1 MPRQSGPALL
11 SRTLYVS
18 DAVGS
23 AGSTVLSMAEILGAS
38 IRNNRRDH
46 LTGALLYH
54 RGRFLCA
61 VEGARADLDRLKRRL
76 IEDRRHENLRT
87 LADALVAERL
97 FPGQPMAQ
105 CRVDA
110 AVERLIGPA
119 GVDALTAREAEQV
132 LIQAAVPLDIAV

>member
-1 MPRQSGPALL
+1 ML
-11 SRTLYVS
+11 SRTIYVS

-23 AGSTVLSMAEILGAS
+23 AGASVLSMAEILGAS

-76 IEDRRHENLRT
+76 IEDRRHQNLRT
-87 LADALVAERL
+87 LADVPIADRL
-97 FPGQPMAQ
+97 FPNQPMAQ
-105 CRVDA
+105 CRVDST
-110 AVERLIGPA
+110 VERLIGA
-119 GVDALTAREAEQV
+119 GGVDALTPWEAELV
-132 LIQAAVPLDIAV
+132 LSQAAVPLDIAV